1 MNEAEWSLFSRD
13 NKVIK
18 NIPHT
23 KEALKQN
30 ALRSIIQSLK
40 WQQSLCKDFDGR
52 DACQWGWEKE
62 ESKTIPLQTDLPQ
75 ALNICRERVECGC
88 KKGCT
93 RQCKCLTSEL
103 KCKEL
108 CRCFGQYAN
117 GKSC

>member
-1 MNEAEWSLFSRD
+1 MRRETLNDKITFKSLQYKEVNEAEWSLFSRD

-62 ESKTIPLQTDLPQ
+62 ESKTIPL
-75 ALNICRERVECGC
+75 
-88 KKGCT
+88 
-93 RQCKCLTSEL
+93 
-103 KCKEL
+103 
-108 CRCFGQYAN
+108 
-117 GKSC
+117 